1 MSTTREYDAYNVVC
15 IAACDSD
22 RNSPPCSMGGS
33 SCEVADLE
41 QRLESDAEDL
51 AEDSCDTVDLSY
63 YSNSQRY

>member
-1 MSTTREYDAYNVVC
+1 
-15 IAACDSD
+15 
-22 RNSPPCSMGGS
+22 MGGS

-63 YSNSQRY
+63 